1 MANLR
6 DIVRQ
11 LIKDNEE
18 IYSMVCK
25 VVAVNEAARTCDV
38 EPING
43 EAGIFDV
50 RLQSKNETSVGL
62 VAFPSVDSDVT
73 VTFITK
79 DLAFVSCTN
88 TIDRVQLNIGE
99 MSLMIDAEN
108 FEKSVENIKINTT
121 DYQKTAKDI
130 KIDTESY
137 DLSGE
142 SATFTLSSIFSIDTQ
157 DLEAYAA
164 NIIMDA
170 AFVEITGQTTIN
182 GITEVNGA
190 TTINGLTTINGG
202 ATISGA
208 VAMAA
213 SLTIAGGANGGMP
226 IGSKIKDE
234 INKVIAEVN
243 KIKSAFNGWTPVNND
258 GGAALKARASTFQSG
273 SLSLVSTSGISNDNV
288 KH

>member
-1 MANLR
+1 LANLR
-6 DIVRQ
+6 DIVRE

-25 VVAVNEAARTCDV
+25 VVAVDETLRTCDV
-38 EPING
+38 EPIDG
-43 EAGIFDV
+43 SAAIFDV
-50 RLQSKNETSVGL
+50 RLQSKNETGVGL

-73 VTFITK
+73 VTFISK
-79 DLAFVSCTN
+79 ELAFVSCTN
-88 TIDRVQLNIGE
+88 QIDRVQLNIGE
-99 MSLMIDAEN
+99 MSLMMDAEN
-108 FEKSVENIKINTT
+108 FEKSVKNIKINTE
-121 DYQKTAKDI
+121 DHQETAKDI
-130 KIDTESY
+130 KISTETY

-142 SATFTLSSIFSIDTQ
+142 SATFTLSSIFSIDAQ
-157 DLEAYAA
+157 DVEVVAT
-164 NIIMDA
+164 NILMDA
-170 AFVEITGQTTIN
+170 AVVEISGATTIN

-213 SLTIAGGANGGMP
+213 SLTIAGGTNGGMP

-234 INKVIAEVN
+234 FNKIVTEINN
-243 KIKSAFNGWTPVNND
+243 IKSAFEGWTPVFQD
-258 GGAALKARASTFQSG
+258 GGAALKVRSALFSG
-273 SLSLVSTSGISNDNV
+273 SPLSAVNTSAISNDNV